1 MSFART
7 LDPPYYAVIFTTMRV
22 NNSNDGYAEMSERL
36 EKMVCGQPG
45 VILAG
50 NLLGRMMGM
59 ELQYAT
65 VLMKCP

>member
-1 MSFART
+1 MSFAGT
-7 LDPPYYAVIFTTMRV
+7 PEPPYYAVIFTTMRV
-22 NNSNDGYAEMSERL
+22 NDSNDVHAEMSERL